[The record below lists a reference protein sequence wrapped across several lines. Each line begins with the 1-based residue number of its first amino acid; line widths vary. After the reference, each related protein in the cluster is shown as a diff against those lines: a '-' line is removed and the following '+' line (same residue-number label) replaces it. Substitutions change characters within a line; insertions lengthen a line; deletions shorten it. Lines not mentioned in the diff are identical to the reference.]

1 MHTEGKTQQ
10 LCHASYRLTTCPVVM
25 FQFAMQDDA
34 DSDAAPNEG
43 DYELHDDFIDDSE
56 VYEYYEGDWRKPKH
70 TGFYI
75 NTVSLPCWRVCPSS
89 VP

>member
-1 MHTEGKTQQ
+1 M
-10 LCHASYRLTTCPVVM
+10 L
-25 FQFAMQDDA
+25 QDDP

-43 DYELHDDFIDDSE
+43 DYELHDDFIDDAE

-75 NTVSLPCWRVCPSS
+75 NTVSLPAMKPLERSPMLACKSMFWD
-89 VP
+89 